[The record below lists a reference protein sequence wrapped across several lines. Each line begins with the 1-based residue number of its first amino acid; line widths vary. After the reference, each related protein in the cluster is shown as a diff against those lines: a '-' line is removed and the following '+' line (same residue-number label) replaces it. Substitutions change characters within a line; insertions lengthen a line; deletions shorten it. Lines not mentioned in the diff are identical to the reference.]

1 MSQVFSSIIFASQ
14 AYDHNSAPLKYTIVY
29 DFP

>member
-1 MSQVFSSIIFASQ
+1 MSQGLSSIIFAPQ
-14 AYDHNSAPLKYTIVY
+14 AYDHNSAPLKYTILY